1 VNWSFSRPHDGK
13 SNTNAEEPPCK
24 SVRVALAGNPNSGKT
39 SLFNALTGGHQHI
52 GNYPGVTVEKK
63 SAEIDYQGYR
73 IEFVDLP
80 GTYSLSAYSLEEV
93 VTRDYLLDETPDI
106 IIDVIDSTNLERNLY
121 LLLQFQEMGV
131 PVIGALNMTDEAK
144 NHGIDIDHEQLGKIL
159 GIPFAKTV
167 GRTGRGK
174 PDLLKTVIRVA
185 EGKLSSNVRHLNYGP
200 ELEKEHN
207 RIIEAL
213 QTDGEFV
220 ANYPP
225 HWMAIKLLENDDD
238 AFLKIKSEHH
248 RSDDVLR
255 TAEAS
260 RTWIAN
266 HFGEDSAT
274 VVGEQRYAYIKGAIK
289 ETVTFDQAKKR
300 ADISEKFDAIVLN
313 RYLGVLVFFGVMFL
327 MYRLIF
333 SIGDPLSGYLDGL
346 FIRLGAV
353 VSGALTE
360 SMVRDLLVDGIIGG
374 VGGVLT
380 FFPIVIL
387 LFMGLSFLEDV
398 GYMARAAF
406 VMDKF
411 FHIFGMH
418 GRSFI
423 PFMVSTGC
431 AVPGVMSAR
440 TLVNPKDRIITVLVA
455 PIMVCGAK
463 TPMIAMLAAAFFP
476 GNAGTVF
483 WSVWFF
489 GWLLAFVV
497 GLLFRK
503 TLFRGESS
511 PFVMELPPYRLPTI
525 RGILTH
531 MWERS
536 WLYVRKAGTIILAV
550 SIIIW
555 FFLYFPR
562 SSDFAKDYDALEVQI
577 NADYTEQTALLTAQP
592 DGDREAVEQ
601 SLEVKRDTELA
612 TLAAEKAAEK
622 LAYSIAGRI
631 GRSLEPVFRPAG
643 FDWKINIALFA
654 GFTAKEV
661 IVSTMAIVYG
671 IGGDEAHA
679 SAGLRQLLA
688 GDPHYS
694 PAVALALMVFV
705 LIYAPCMA
713 VQAVTKKELG
723 SWKWNAFSIGYT
735 MILGWILAVIVFQTA
750 TLFGLG

>member
-1 VNWSFSRPHDGK
+1 VNWSFSRPHNGK
-13 SNTNAEEPPCK
+13 SNTNAEEPERK

-63 SAEIDYQGYR
+63 SAAIDYLGYR

-144 NHGIDIDHEQLGKIL
+144 NHGIDIDDVQLGKIL

-174 PDLLKTVIRVA
+174 LDLLKSVIRVA

-207 RIIEAL
+207 HIIEAL
-213 QTDGEFV
+213 LTDGDFV
-220 ANYPP
+220 AKYPP

-260 RTWIAN
+260 RTWISN
-266 HFGEDSAT
+266 HFGEDSTT

-289 ETVTFDQAKKR
+289 ETVTFDRAKKR
-300 ADISEKFDAIVLN
+300 ADISEKVDAIVLN
-313 RYLGVLVFFGVMFL
+313 RYLGVVIFFGVMFL
-327 MYRLIF
+327 IYRLIF
-333 SIGDPLSGYLDGL
+333 SIGDPLSGYLDSL
-346 FIRLGAV
+346 FLQLGTV
-353 VSGALTE
+353 VSGALPE
-360 SMVRDLLVDGIIGG
+360 GMVRDMLVDGIIGG

-440 TLVNPKDRIITVLVA
+440 TLVNPKDRIITILVA

-476 GNAGTVF
+476 ENAGTVF

-497 GLLFRK
+497 GLIFRK

-531 MWERS
+531 MWD
-536 WLYVRKAGTIILAV
+536 WMYVRKAGTIILAI

-562 SSDFAKDYDALEVQI
+562 LNHYSKDYDTLQAQV
-577 NADYTEQTALLTAQP
+577 NADYSEQAALLTAQP
-592 DGDREAVEQ
+592 DGIRETAEKSLQVEREA
-601 SLEVKRDTELA
+601 ELN
-612 TLAAEKAAEK
+612 TLAAQKAAEE
-622 LAYSIAGRI
+622 LDFSLAGRI
-631 GRSLEPVFRPAG
+631 GQFLEPAFRPAG

-661 IVSTMAIVYG
+661 ILSTMAIVYG

-679 SAGLRQLLA
+679 SAGLRQRLVV
-688 GDPHYS
+688 DPHYS

-723 SWKWNAFSIGYT
+723 GWKWNAFSIGYT
-735 MILGWILAVIVFQTA
+735 LLLGWILAVIVYHTA